1 MLGFKRHGPVKCCIK
16 ASNLNGFWESFL
28 LPDVLQHRAFV
39 VLVVAFAAF
48 EWMVRT
54 DRLARRPWGYVF
66 PLLCA
71 LGGGLLLTH
80 SHAMFNLKYEFLT
93 EVTHAPLGVLGAFTG
108 WGRWVEL
115 RLPEAGRTPG
125 WLATLCLTAVGLI
138 LVVYRE
144 A

>member
-1 MLGFKRHGPVKCCIK
+1 
-16 ASNLNGFWESFL
+16 
-28 LPDVLQHRAFV
+28 
-39 VLVVAFAAF
+39 
-48 EWMVRT
+48 
-54 DRLARRPWGYVF
+54 
-66 PLLCA
+66 
-71 LGGGLLLTH
+71 
-80 SHAMFNLKYEFLT
+80 MFNLKYEFLT